1 LNKLKK
7 KLKINSS
14 KFLPESKETQFPV
27 PVKPEP
33 EQCSEI
39 PVPD

>member
-1 LNKLKK
+1 V
-7 KLKINSS
+7 KIISG
-14 KFLPESKETQFPV
+14 KFRPESGEIQFPV

-33 EQCSEI
+33 EQGFEI

>member
-1 LNKLKK
+1 M
-7 KLKINSS
+7 NSGI
-14 KFLPESKETQFPV
+14 FWPESGEIQFPV

-33 EQCSEI
+33 EQGFEI